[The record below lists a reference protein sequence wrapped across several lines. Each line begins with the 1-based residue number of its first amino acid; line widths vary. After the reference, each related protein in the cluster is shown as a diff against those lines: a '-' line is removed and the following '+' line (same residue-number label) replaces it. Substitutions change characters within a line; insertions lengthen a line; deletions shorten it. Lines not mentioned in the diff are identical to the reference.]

1 MSCLKQFTLVAV
13 LRLFGSL
20 LKVLGRMYDR
30 LCIPNF
36 DLRKGNLNFLLQHD
50 VATPL
55 SSENFTEVVRALI
68 IVKFKNIRN
77 NEL

>member
-13 LRLFGSL
+13 LRLLGSL
-20 LKVLGRMYDR
+20 FQVLGPTYDK

-36 DLRKGNLNFLLQHD
+36 NLRDGNFNFLLQER

-55 SSENFTEVVRALI
+55 
-68 IVKFKNIRN
+68 
-77 NEL
+77 